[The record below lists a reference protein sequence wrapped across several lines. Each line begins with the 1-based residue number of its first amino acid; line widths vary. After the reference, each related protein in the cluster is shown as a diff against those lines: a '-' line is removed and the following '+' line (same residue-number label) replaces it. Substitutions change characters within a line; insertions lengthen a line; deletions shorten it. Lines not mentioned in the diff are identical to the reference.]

1 MRYLAIILLVLFTQ
15 ACWSVDRAAGKTCAD
30 KQAARLVSLQG
41 ALFVDSGG
49 NGDWRPAQL
58 NATLCEGSRVRL
70 EDYSRASLLL
80 PDGIILRLDAGTVLS
95 LNGIEAEKPTL
106 LALLKG
112 FVHFISR
119 TPRHLEITNP
129 IANAGPEGTEFAMRV
144 DDNTASLWVYEGG
157 VRFFNQQGSLR
168 LDPGQGAQA
177 QRGQAPQAKIDI
189 KPQDAVNWALYYP
202 PLLPFPDKSTIID
215 ADMGTAI
222 RDFRLGHTDLA
233 LARLNSL
240 TPDRQTTY
248 FFKVRGAM
256 RLTAGQVNPALQDIH
271 ALLASKPNDADA
283 LALQSVLALT
293 QNRKDEAYS
302 LANRAIASDP
312 HSATAYSA
320 LSYAEQGRFDL
331 DNALKAAGLA
341 VEYAPNDA
349 MAWARKAELELSS
362 GLTSASKQ
370 SAERALALDATLER
384 TQTVMGFAYLLG
396 LDTEAALRSFT
407 TAVQLDSTS
416 PLARLGL
423 GLTKIRDGDLEQ
435 GRRDME
441 IAAILDPSNALI
453 RSYLGK
459 AYFEERR
466 ATLAEDQYSL
476 AKQRDPKDPTAYF
489 YDAVNKQT
497 TNRPIAAL
505 HDMQKAIELND
516 NRAVYRS
523 KLMLDSDAAA
533 RSAGLGRIYNDLG
546 FQQRGLLEGWKSIDA
561 DPSDY
566 SGHRLLADNY
576 LALPRHEIA
585 RVSELLKAQ
594 LLQPVNITPVQPQA
608 AESNLL
614 ILDGLGSSIASFNE
628 YNPLFARDRLA
639 LQATGFYGGNDT
651 LSDEVIQSGVWDRFS
666 YSLGQFHYRTDGF
679 RPNNQQKKDLY
690 TVFAQAEI
698 IKGTSA
704 QLELRRSEESYG
716 DVNQGFFVDNFSL
729 AKNGNKD
736 SDLIRGG
743 LHQQFSENA
752 DLLVSVVHKE
762 DKAAS
767 LDDSQGVDINYSRKT
782 RGTQF
787 ELQQLYRHRY
797 FDITAGMDYLINQKS
812 GVGVF
817 VPFNFEFDLSN
828 DLEHKGFYL
837 YSNIKLFPEL
847 LMTLGLS
854 QDFYHESNP
863 TLADLNRNPINPKFG
878 LTWQPSK
885 ATTLRF
891 AAFQSLKRGIIQKQ
905 TLEPTQVAGFNQ
917 FFDDLD
923 GAIGRRIGL
932 GLDHK
937 LTANVFTGAEISRR
951 DINTLLAGI
960 DENGTPNTKKIKWHE
975 NNARAYVNW
984 TPDEW
989 FALGLNYNYE
999 ELDRNSEFYD
1009 LSEDNKA
1016 VNFFTRLATHRTQ
1029 LFGSFFHPSGYI
1041 AKLSVS
1047 YVDQSG
1053 NFVDIYGDEPS
1064 PKTSRFWMLDTE
1076 LAYRLP
1082 RRHGLVTVGVKN
1094 LLDQKVNY
1102 QGSDVNTPAL
1112 PQGIFPYGRLTLSF

>member
-1 MRYLAIILLVLFTQ
+1 MRYLAVLSLVVFAQ
-15 ACWSVDRAAGKTCAD
+15 ACWPANASGKTCAD
-30 KQAARLVSLQG
+30 KQTAKLVSLQG
-41 ALFVDSGG
+41 ALFVDADGK
-49 NGDWRPAQL
+49 GDWQPARL
-58 NATLCEGSRVRL
+58 NQMLCEGSRVRL
-70 EDYSRASLLL
+70 DDYSRASLLL

-95 LNGIEAEKPTL
+95 LDGIAAEKPTL

-119 TPRHLEITNP
+119 TPRHLEITSP

-144 DDNTASLWVYEGG
+144 DDNNAALWVYEGA
-157 VRFFNQQGSLR
+157 VRFFNPQGSLR
-168 LDPGQGAQA
+168 LAQGQGAQV
-177 QRGQAPQAKIDI
+177 QRGQAPQARIDI

-202 PLLPFPDKSTIID
+202 PLLPLPDKSTLVDSNIR
-215 ADMGTAI
+215 TAI
-222 RDFRLGHTDLA
+222 RDFQLGHTDLA
-233 LARLNSL
+233 LSRLDSL
-240 TPDRQTTY
+240 TSGQQTPY
-248 FFKVRGAM
+248 YLKIRGAM
-256 RLTAGQVNPALQDIH
+256 RLTAGRVDLALQDIQ
-271 ALLASKPNDADA
+271 ALLASKPDDTDA

-293 QNRKDEAYS
+293 QNRKDEAYN
-302 LANRAIASDP
+302 LAKRAIASDP

-331 DNALKAAGLA
+331 DNALKAAGQAVNLA
-341 VEYAPNDA
+341 PRDA
-349 MAWARKAELELSS
+349 MAWARKAELELALA
-362 GLTSASKQ
+362 LTADSKQ
-370 SAERALALDATLER
+370 SAEQALTLDATLER
-384 TQTVMGFAYLLG
+384 IQTVMGFSYLLR

-423 GLTKIRDGDLEQ
+423 GLAKIRRGDLEQ

-441 IAAILDPSNALI
+441 IAAILDPGNALI

-466 ATLAEDQYSL
+466 AGLAEDQYNL

-516 NRAVYRS
+516 NRGVYRS
-523 KLMLDSDAAA
+523 KLLLDSDAAA

-546 FQQRGLLEGWKSIDA
+546 FQQRGLLEGWKSINA
-561 DPSDY
+561 DPADY

-576 LALPRHEIA
+576 LALPRHEIS

-651 LSDEVIQSGVWDRFS
+651 LSDEVIHSGVWDRFS

-690 TVFAQAEI
+690 TLFAQAEI

-704 QLELRRSEESYG
+704 QIELRRSEENYG
-716 DVNQGFFVDNFSL
+716 DISQGFFVDNFSL
-729 AKNGNKD
+729 AKNSNKD
-736 SDLIRGG
+736 TDLIRGG
-743 LHQQFSENA
+743 LHQQLTENA
-752 DLLVSVVHKE
+752 DLLLSVVHKKE
-762 DKAAS
+762 QAFS
-767 LDDSQGVDINYSRKT
+767 LDDSQGLDVNISRKT
-782 RGTQF
+782 SGTQL
-787 ELQQLYRHRY
+787 ELQHLYRHHY
-797 FDITAGMDYLINQKS
+797 FDLTAGMDYLVNQKS

-817 VPFNFEFDLSN
+817 IPFNYSFDLSN
-828 DLEHKGFYL
+828 DLDHKGFYL
-837 YSNIKLFPEL
+837 YSNIKLFPEW

-863 TLADLNRNPINPKFG
+863 TLVDLNRNPLNPKFG

-885 ATTLRF
+885 DTTIRF
-891 AAFQSLKRGIIQKQ
+891 AALQSLKRGIIQKQ

-923 GAIGRRIGL
+923 GAITRRIGL
-932 GLDHK
+932 GLDQK
-937 LTANVFTGAEISRR
+937 LTANVFAGAEVSRR
-951 DINTLLAGI
+951 DINMLIAGF
-960 DENGTPNTKKIKWHE
+960 DGNGDPGTKKIKWHE

-984 TPDEW
+984 TPDEL

-999 ELDRNSEFYD
+999 ELDRNSDFYD

-1016 VNFFTRLATHRTQ
+1016 VNFFTRLVTHRTQ

-1041 AKLSVS
+1041 AKLSAS

-1053 NFVDIYGDEPS
+1053 DFVDGLGGAPN
-1064 PKTSRFWMLDTE
+1064 PNTSRFWMLDTE
-1076 LAYRLP
+1076 LGYRLP
-1082 RRHGLVTVGVKN
+1082 RRHGLVTIGVKN
-1094 LLDQKVNY
+1094 LLDEKVNY